1 MDPNNEALLKT
12 GSRLAVAMKFTKTFR
27 KTPYATISPDR
38 PELSQVGK
46 TVLITGGNQG
56 IGFAIA
62 RSYIKASAS
71 KVIISG
77 RRADAVATAAAELAG
92 EASSGTQVEGR
103 ICDVS
108 KPSDIK
114 GLWEGF
120 EKDGI
125 VIDVLVLNAASLSV
139 PKPILEAGT
148 ETIWYDYMVN
158 TRAPLDFTERFYKQP
173 TDKLK
178 YLVGVSTMAIHD
190 FDIAGT
196 RAGYGLTKN
205 AGSLVLQLIAK
216 DTSPDK
222 MQVVNFHPGGVY
234 TNSARESGNDENS
247 AAWDDVMLP
256 GNFAVWAA
264 SPEARF
270 LHGRFVWVNW
280 DVDELKTGSIRERID
295 NDPDFLKIGVNGL

>member
-1 MDPNNEALLKT
+1 MSPNRDVQPKAGGRRE
-12 GSRLAVAMKFTKTFR
+12 VAAKFTKTFH
-27 KTPYATISPDR
+27 KTSYATISPDR
-38 PELSQVGK
+38 PELRQDGK

-62 RSYIKASAS
+62 RSYIKASAA

-77 RRADAVATAAAELAG
+77 RRADAVATAAAELAA
-92 EASSGTQVEGR
+92 EAPSGTQVEGR
-103 ICDVS
+103 VCDVS

-120 EKDGI
+120 AKDEI

-139 PKPILEAGT
+139 PKTILEAGT

-158 TRAPLDFTERFYKQP
+158 TRAPLDFTERFYKQN

-178 YLVGVSTMAIHD
+178 YLVGISTMAIHD
-190 FDIAGT
+190 FDVAGT

-222 MQVVNFHPGGVY
+222 MQVVSFHPGGVY
-234 TNSARESGNDENS
+234 TNSARASGHDENS

-264 SPEARF
+264 TQEARF
-270 LHGRFVWVNW
+270 LHGRFVWANW
-280 DVDELKTGSIRERID
+280 DVDELKAGSIREKID
-295 NDPDFLKIGVNGL
+295 NDPDFLRIGVNGL